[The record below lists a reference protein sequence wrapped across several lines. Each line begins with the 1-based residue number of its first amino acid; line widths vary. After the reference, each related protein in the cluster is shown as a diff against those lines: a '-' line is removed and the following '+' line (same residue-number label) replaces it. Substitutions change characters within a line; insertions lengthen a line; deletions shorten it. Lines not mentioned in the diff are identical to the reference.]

1 MFWLSRPYS
10 ESEIRKYLAFSG
22 LEVTV
27 DQNGRLVIYVIDDD
41 SGVDAGEMLKRVQL
55 QHPFYAT
62 FIPCDELTE
71 TFVHNKLRTV
81 CR

>member
-10 ESEIRKYLAFSG
+10 LSEVRQYLAFSG
-22 LEVTV
+22 LEVTT
-27 DQNGRLVIYVIDDD
+27 DQNGRLVIYVIDDG
-41 SGVDAGEMLKRVQL
+41 SGVDAGEMLKRVKL
-55 QHPFYAT
+55 THPFSAK

-71 TFVHNKLRTV
+71 TYVHNKLRVV